1 MTDVDASR
9 DTLEVTCP
17 ECGAVAHVQA
27 GARLA
32 SDFCPQCDYPLFWAR
47 PSSAPLTDEETDDA
61 RWRAPGASGS
71 ALSATL
77 ACPVCAELNT
87 PVAVTCVRCGSSMT
101 PPPPVTPAAPPPP
114 APVVVVQAPPQ
125 LIPCNHP
132 DTWWVVVLTAAATA
146 AVTLILV
153 WLF

>member
-1 MTDVDASR
+1 MTGSPDRRYLAGPIRVPASR
-9 DTLEVTCP
+9 LPPVKS
-17 ECGAVAHVQA
+17 GV
-27 GARLA
+27 RLA
-32 SDFCPQCDYPLFWAR
+32 SFFCPQCDYPLFWAR
-47 PSSAPLTDEETDDA
+47 PSSAPLSDEETDDA

-101 PPPPVTPAAPPPP
+101 PPPPVTPPAPPPP

-146 AVTLILV
+146 AVTLLLI

>member
-1 MTDVDASR
+1 MPGSPERRYPAGPIRVPASR
-9 DTLEVTCP
+9 RPPVRS
-17 ECGAVAHVQA
+17 

-101 PPPPVTPAAPPPP
+101 PPPPVASPAPPP

-146 AVTLILV
+146 ALTLLLV